1 MTKNS
6 INIEISSYGYLLT
19 VLGEDG
25 FKASGLWS
33 ILPLGLK
40 WANAVLNSHKLKS

>member
-6 INIEISSYGYLLT
+6 INIEISSYGYGIT

-25 FKASGLWS
+25 EKFSQRWN
-33 ILPLGLK
+33 ILLLGLK
-40 WANAVLNSHKLKS
+40 WAYAVLNSHKLKL